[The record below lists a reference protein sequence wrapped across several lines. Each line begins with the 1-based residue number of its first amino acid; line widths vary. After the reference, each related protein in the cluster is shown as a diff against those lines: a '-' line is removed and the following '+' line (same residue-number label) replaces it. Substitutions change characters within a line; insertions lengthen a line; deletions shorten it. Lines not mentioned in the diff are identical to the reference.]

1 MGHFHFLLIDGKTL
15 IDNAGIQPGAISLS
29 PNFGAI
35 YLVDQVFM
43 SGEEVNNVISVHFQ
57 NNPNTG
63 LCLGLPCPSSIPSIE
78 SVTTFAPEPAPSP
91 SIPILGGFSSVS
103 SNDADVLE
111 IAQFATNALSNSKTS
126 AHPLVL
132 VNVVKAEKQIVAGVN
147 YRFQLKL
154 SQQLESEENHFIECQ
169 VIVFDQIWT
178 ATRQITSFKCTP

>member
-57 NNPNTG
+57 NSPNTG

>member
-1 MGHFHFLLIDGKTL
+1 M

-43 SGEEVNNVISVHFQ
+43 SVEEVNNAISVHFQ

-63 LCLGLPCPSSIPSIE
+63 LCIGLPCPSSIPSID

-111 IAQFATNALSNSKTS
+111 IAQFATNALSNSKAS
-126 AHPLVL
+126 RLAL

-147 YRFQLKL
+147 YRLQLKL
-154 SQQLESEENHFIECQ
+154 GQQLESEENHFIECQ